1 MHGCPCQNQT
11 YYDGSPPKN
20 SVPIFLIS
28 PCCSGL
34 FLRGHC
40 LSQERSYTK
49 SCSTTTPKSLTA
61 SSQDIPPSVGFVPSV
76 SWWHNSHTPAEQRAG
91 AGSLS
96 PSQTVPTH
104 YGLLAKTHAA
114 LEHISQTF
122 CRSKRKPEGD
132 CHGIDSV
139 HQTVHT
145 NWWPL
150 RKQGQVPKAP
160 WTCFNRF
167 STFHNY
173 RTSQRNTADISTDV
187 AALCQSDSAIKEQE
201 VVCKVPKLAWR
212 MNVYAALHE
221 ICISTCNRERPVLQL
236 AGCSSE
242 EQDVP
247 FVWVEG
253 KS

>member
-28 PCCSGL
+28 PYCSGL

-96 PSQTVPTH
+96 PSQTVPSH

-201 VVCKVPKLAWR
+201 VVCKVPKLALEDER
-212 MNVYAALHE
+212 VCCAARDLY
-221 ICISTCNRERPVLQL
+221 
-236 AGCSSE
+236 
-242 EQDVP
+242 
-247 FVWVEG
+247 
-253 KS
+253 